1 MFEVSDILE
10 GCKLS
15 KLKKWNNDDLQRNIN
30 FAELST
36 IYLDKILANNLLIFA
51 GLLYTYTYIGL
62 QNKFIVLMYCFYPH
76 TFLIL

>member
-1 MFEVSDILE
+1 M
-10 GCKLS
+10 S
-15 KLKKWNNDDLQRNIN
+15 KLKKWNNDGDLQRNIN
-30 FAELST
+30 IAELST

-62 QNKFIVLMYCFYPH
+62 QNKIIVLMYYLH

>member
-10 GCKLS
+10 GCKMS
-15 KLKKWNNDDLQRNIN
+15 KLKKWNNDGDLQRNIN
-30 FAELST
+30 IAELSA

-62 QNKFIVLMYCFYPH
+62 QNKIIVLMYYLH

>member
-10 GCKLS
+10 GCKMS
-15 KLKKWNNDDLQRNIN
+15 KLKKWNNDGDLQRNIN
-30 FAELST
+30 IAELST

-62 QNKFIVLMYCFYPH
+62 QNKIIVLMYYLH